1 MADPKKTPASGTAP
15 AAKADTKTP
24 RQRFLEV
31 GAPRVAKVIKALRNL
46 KNISVRKSYE
56 YSEADVTK
64 MFGAL
69 DAELS
74 AVRKT
79 FAAAMEGKA
88 GGKTA
93 EDFSFS

>member
-1 MADPKKTPASGTAP
+1 MADPKKTPATGTAP
-15 AAKADTKTP
+15 VAKADTKTP

-31 GAPRVAKVIKALRNL
+31 GAPRVAKAIKALRNL

-56 YSEADVTK
+56 YSQGDADK
-64 MFGAL
+64 MFAAL

-79 FAAAMEGKA
+79 FAAALEGKTGSKA
-88 GGKTA
+88 A

>member
-1 MADPKKTPASGTAP
+1 MADPKKTPAAAGT
-15 AAKADTKTP
+15 AKADATTKTP

-31 GAPRVAKVIKALRNL
+31 GAPRVAKAIKALRAL

-56 YSEADVTK
+56 YTDADTSK

-69 DAELS
+69 DAEMS

-79 FAAAMEGKA
+79 FEAAMA
-88 GGKTA
+88 GKTGA
-93 EDFSFS
+93 KGDNDFAF